1 MLPMENKKSH
11 ERGYNLGLRV
21 SKDLLD
27 DRSTVDSR

>member
-1 MLPMENKKSH
+1 MLPMENNKIL

-21 SKDLLD
+21 GKDLLD